1 MAKALTIDETLE
13 KINEIILQMENG
25 NQSLEEA
32 LSSYESGIKLI
43 KSCSKQIERVEKKLQ
58 IMNESGET
66 YEF

>member
-32 LSSYESGIKLI
+32 LSSYE
-43 KSCSKQIERVEKKLQ
+43 
-58 IMNESGET
+58 
-66 YEF
+66 